1 MNIILFDNKREDFY
15 PLSLTRPIAEF
26 RLGVLTIK
34 EKWGNYFDSVS
45 TLSNDYLAEKFN
57 TKKIKEDNIWINS
70 QLLPSKDI
78 VTEIKSLRVGEVL
91 KKESI
96 ILAFRNSEFSSDEL
110 NNVESNSDFSFLSS
124 ITDIFSLNGEEII
137 ADLALM
143 NLLNNMKS
151 LEKITDSNIKSGKF
165 PVYVEEGAT
174 IENCYINSSEGPVYI
189 GKNAHIMQGSMLR
202 GPFAICDNSV
212 VKMGA
217 KIYGGTTIGPFCK
230 VGGEINNSVFFGY
243 SSKAHDGFLGNSII
257 GQWCN
262 LGADTNNSN
271 LKNNYDDVKIW
282 NYGSESFL
290 QTGLQFCGLIMGD
303 HSKCGI
309 NTMFNTGTVVGVGAN
324 IFGSGFPRNFIPSFS
339 WGGKSGF
346 IIHKL
351 EKFFST
357 AEKVMKRRSIPFTDI
372 DKQVLLEVYNMT
384 KRYRNEK

>member
-45 TLSNDYLAEKFN
+45 TLSNGYLAEKFN

-124 ITDIFSLNGEEII
+124 ITDIFSLNEEEII
-137 ADLALM
+137 ADIALM
-143 NLLNNMKS
+143 NLQNNMKS
-151 LEKITDSNIKSGKF
+151 LNEITDSNIKSGKF

-271 LKNNYDDVKIW
+271 LKNNYDHVKIW

-339 WGGKSGF
+339 WGGSSGF

>member
-1 MNIILFDNKREDFY
+1 MNIILFDNKRESFY
-15 PLSLTRPIAEF
+15 PLSLTRSISEF
-26 RLGVLTIK
+26 RLGILTLR
-34 EKWGNYFDSVS
+34 EKWESYFDSVS
-45 TLSNDYLAEKFN
+45 ILSNDYLAEKYDTN
-57 TKKIKEDNIWINS
+57 IKDDNIWINS

-78 VTEIKSLRVGEVL
+78 VTEIQSLRVGEVL
-91 KKESI
+91 NKESV
-96 ILAFRNSEFSSDEL
+96 ILAFRNSEYIVDKL
-110 NNVESNSDFSFLSS
+110 NYVESNSEFSFLSS
-124 ITDIFSLNGEEII
+124 ITDIFRLNGEEII
-137 ADLALM
+137 NDIK
-143 NLLNNMKS
+143 LLNFQNNDKN
-151 LEKITDSNIKSGKF
+151 LVELNDSNIKSGKY

-174 IENCYINSSEGPVYI
+174 IENCYINSSDGPVYI
-189 GKNAHIMQGSMLR
+189 GKNTHIMQGSMLR

-217 KIYGGTTIGPFCK
+217 KIYGATTIGPFCK

-282 NYGSESFL
+282 NYSSESFL

-339 WGGKSGF
+339 WGGSSGF

-357 AEKVMKRRSIPFTDI
+357 AEKVMKRRGIAFSDI
-372 DKQVLLEVYNMT
+372 DKQVLMQVYNMT

>member
-34 EKWGNYFDSVS
+34 EKWENYFDSVS

-96 ILAFRNSEFSSDEL
+96 ILAFRNSEFISDEL

-124 ITDIFSLNGEEII
+124 ITDIFSLNEDEII
-137 ADLALM
+137 ADLGLM
-143 NLLNNMKS
+143 NFQNNMKS
-151 LEKITDSNIKSGKF
+151 LDEITDSNIKSGKY
-165 PVYVEEGAT
+165 PIYVEDGAI

-202 GPFAICDNSV
+202 GPFAICENSV

-217 KIYGGTTIGPFCK
+217 KIYGGTTVGPFCK

-339 WGGKSGF
+339 WGGSSGF

-357 AEKVMKRRSIPFTDI
+357 AEKVMKRRSISFSDM
-372 DKQVLLEVYNMT
+372 DKKVLLEVYNMT

>member
-1 MNIILFDNKREDFY
+1 MITQLKNLIQ
-15 PLSLTRPIAEF
+15 
-26 RLGVLTIK
+26 
-34 EKWGNYFDSVS
+34 
-45 TLSNDYLAEKFN
+45 
-57 TKKIKEDNIWINS
+57 KKIKEDNIWINS

-96 ILAFRNSEFSSDEL
+96 ILAFRNSEFNSDEL

-137 ADLALM
+137 ADIAMM
-143 NLLNNMKS
+143 NLQNNMKS
-151 LEKITDSNIKSGKF
+151 LNEITDSNIKSGKF

-174 IENCYINSSEGPVYI
+174 IENCYINTSEGPVYI

-202 GPFAICDNSV
+202 GPFAICENSV

-271 LKNNYDDVKIW
+271 LKNNYDHVKIW

-339 WGGKSGF
+339 WGGSSGF

>member
-45 TLSNDYLAEKFN
+45 TLSNGYLAEKFN

-124 ITDIFSLNGEEII
+124 ITDIFSLNEEEII
-137 ADLALM
+137 ADIALM
-143 NLLNNMKS
+143 NLQNNMKS
-151 LEKITDSNIKSGKF
+151 LDEITDSNIKSGKF

-202 GPFAICDNSV
+202 GPFAICENSV

-339 WGGKSGF
+339 WGGSSGF

>member
-45 TLSNDYLAEKFN
+45 TFSNDYLAEKFN
-57 TKKIKEDNIWINS
+57 TKKNKDDNIWINS

-124 ITDIFSLNGEEII
+124 ITDIFSLNGEEIM

-189 GKNAHIMQGSMLR
+189 GKNTHIMQGSMLR
-202 GPFAICDNSV
+202 GPFAICENSV

-271 LKNNYDDVKIW
+271 LKNNYDHVKIW

-339 WGGKSGF
+339 WGGSSGF

-357 AEKVMKRRSIPFTDI
+357 AEKVMKRRSVPFTDI

>member
-45 TLSNDYLAEKFN
+45 ALSNDYLAEKFN
-57 TKKIKEDNIWINS
+57 TKKIKEDNIWISS

-137 ADLALM
+137 ADIALI
-143 NLLNNMKS
+143 NLQNNERSTKQ
-151 LEKITDSNIKSGKF
+151 LTDSNIKSGKF

-174 IENCYINSSEGPVYI
+174 IENCYINTSEGPVYI

-202 GPFAICDNSV
+202 GPFAICENSV

-271 LKNNYDDVKIW
+271 LKNNYDHVKIW

-339 WGGKSGF
+339 WGGSSGF

>member
-1 MNIILFDNKREDFY
+1 MNIILFDNKREEFY

-34 EKWGNYFDSVS
+34 EKWGNYFDSVL
-45 TLSNDYLAEKFN
+45 TFSNDYLAEKFN

-124 ITDIFSLNGEEII
+124 ITDIFSLNEEEII
-137 ADLALM
+137 ADIALM
-143 NLLNNMKS
+143 NLQNNMKS
-151 LEKITDSNIKSGKF
+151 LNEITDSNIKSGKF

-174 IENCYINSSEGPVYI
+174 IENCYINTSEGPVYI

-202 GPFAICDNSV
+202 GPFAICENSV

>member
-34 EKWGNYFDSVS
+34 EKWGSYFDSVS
-45 TLSNDYLAEKFN
+45 TFSNDYLAEKFN
-57 TKKIKEDNIWINS
+57 TKEIKEDNIWINS

-124 ITDIFSLNGEEII
+124 ITDIFSLNGEEIM
-137 ADLALM
+137 ADIALM
-143 NLLNNMKS
+143 NLQNNMKS
-151 LEKITDSNIKSGKF
+151 LDEITDSNIKSGKY

-339 WGGKSGF
+339 WGGSSGF

-357 AEKVMKRRSIPFTDI
+357 AEKVMKRRNIPFTDI
-372 DKQVLLEVYNMT
+372 DKQVLLEIYNMT

>member
-1 MNIILFDNKREDFY
+1 MNIILFDNKRSDFY
-15 PLSLTRPIAEF
+15 PLSLTRSISEF
-26 RLGVLTIK
+26 RLGILTLR
-34 EKWGNYFDSVS
+34 EKWESYFDYVS
-45 TLSNDYLAEKFN
+45 IFSNDYLAEKYDTN
-57 TKKIKEDNIWINS
+57 IKNDNIWINS

-91 KKESI
+91 NKESV
-96 ILAFRNSEFSSDEL
+96 ILAFRNSEYIVDKL
-110 NNVESNSDFSFLSS
+110 NYVESNSEFSFLSS
-124 ITDIFSLNGEEII
+124 ITDIFRLNGEEII
-137 ADLALM
+137 NDIK
-143 NLLNNMKS
+143 LLNFQNNDKN
-151 LEKITDSNIKSGKF
+151 LVELNDSNIKSGKY

-217 KIYGGTTIGPFCK
+217 KIYGATTIGPFCK

-282 NYGSESFL
+282 NYSSESFL

-309 NTMFNTGTVVGVGAN
+309 NTMFNTGT
-324 IFGSGFPRNFIPSFS
+324 RNF
-339 WGGKSGF
+339 
-346 IIHKL
+346 
-351 EKFFST
+351 
-357 AEKVMKRRSIPFTDI
+357 
-372 DKQVLLEVYNMT
+372 
-384 KRYRNEK
+384 

>member
-34 EKWGNYFDSVS
+34 EKWGSYFDSVS
-45 TLSNDYLAEKFN
+45 TFSNDYLAEKFN

-124 ITDIFSLNGEEII
+124 ITDIFSLNEEEII
-137 ADLALM
+137 ADIALM
-143 NLLNNMKS
+143 NLQNNMKS
-151 LEKITDSNIKSGKF
+151 LNEITDSNIKSGKF

-174 IENCYINSSEGPVYI
+174 IENCYINTSEGPVYI

-202 GPFAICDNSV
+202 GPFAICENSV

-271 LKNNYDDVKIW
+271 LKNNYDHVKIW

-339 WGGKSGF
+339 WGGSSGF

-372 DKQVLLEVYNMT
+372 DKQVLLEVYTMT
-384 KRYRNEK
+384 KRYRNEN

>member
-1 MNIILFDNKREDFY
+1 MNIILFDNKRSDFY
-15 PLSLTRPIAEF
+15 PLSLTRSISEF
-26 RLGVLTIK
+26 RLGILTLR
-34 EKWGNYFDSVS
+34 EKWESYFDSVS
-45 TLSNDYLAEKFN
+45 IFSNDYLAEKYN
-57 TKKIKEDNIWINS
+57 TNIKDDNIWINS

-78 VTEIKSLRVGEVL
+78 VTEIESLRVGEVL
-91 KKESI
+91 IKESV
-96 ILAFRNSEFSSDEL
+96 ILAFRNSEYIADKL
-110 NNVESNSDFSFLSS
+110 NNVESNSKFSFLSS
-124 ITDIFSLNGEEII
+124 LTDIFRLNGEEII
-137 ADLALM
+137 NDIK
-143 NLLNNMKS
+143 LLNFQNNDKN
-151 LEKITDSNIKSGKF
+151 LVELTDSNIKSGKY

-189 GKNAHIMQGSMLR
+189 GKNVHIMQGSMLR

-217 KIYGGTTIGPFCK
+217 KIYGATTIGPFCK

-243 SSKAHDGFLGNSII
+243 SSKAHDGFLGNSVI

-271 LKNNYDDVKIW
+271 LKNNYEDVKIW
-282 NYGSESFL
+282 NYSSESFL

-309 NTMFNTGTVVGVGAN
+309 NTMFNTGTVVGVGTN
-324 IFGSGFPRNFIPSFS
+324 IFGSGFPRNFVPSFS
-339 WGGKSGF
+339 WGGSSGF

-357 AEKVMKRRSIPFTDI
+357 AEKVMKRRSVAFRDI
-372 DKQVLLEVYNMT
+372 DKQVLVQVYNMT

>member
-124 ITDIFSLNGEEII
+124 ITDIFSLNEEEII
-137 ADLALM
+137 ADIALM
-143 NLLNNMKS
+143 NLQNNMKS
-151 LEKITDSNIKSGKF
+151 LNEITDSNIKSGKF

-174 IENCYINSSEGPVYI
+174 IENCYINTSEGPVYI

-202 GPFAICDNSV
+202 GPFAICENSV

-271 LKNNYDDVKIW
+271 LKNNYDHVKIW